1 MIVRLCKSGPFAA
14 AGQFTEAG
22 QFTGG
27 VLFIGGVPLIG
38 GVPFIEVEQSFDG
51 EQLYAVGTIAAAIVT
66 RTIKI
71 AAEALTMV
79 AEFIVAE
86 FIAVALS

>member
-14 AGQFTEAG
+14 AGQFTEAD
-22 QFTGG
+22 QFTG
-27 VLFIGGVPLIG
+27 VLFIGGAL
-38 GVPFIEVEQSFDG
+38 FIEVEQSFDG
-51 EQLYAVGTIAAAIVT
+51 EQLYAVVIIAAAIVT

-79 AEFIVAE
+79 AAFIVAE